1 MSLAE
6 GDAREAVGDQAQ
18 VDGAAAAEESL
29 APGLRA
35 IGRALVDVLRR
46 AGQDIVE
53 TVLPLGDVLVVDS
66 HFVDGGGGL
75 LVLRWEENGNGM

>member
-1 MSLAE
+1 MGLAK
-6 GDAREAVGDQAQ
+6 GDAGQAVGDQAQ
-18 VDGAAAAEESL
+18 VDGAEAAAEGL

-35 IGRALVDVLRR
+35 LGRALVDVVGG

-66 HFVDGGGGL
+66 HFERG
-75 LVLRWEENGNGM
+75 E